1 LCDQFRICKREVPKL
16 LSPRAFML
24 FMAITVGGVCMWAM
38 HFVAMSGETYY
49 APNGD
54 KIDIRYRIDY
64 TIVSLIIP
72 VILCYCG
79 IYVCSKDRAF
89 TEEKSDVLGEFVK
102 NAEHMSIQELKAMKS
117 ANYVLAVALFRSLD
131 RIILGGFMTAI
142 GVCVMHFLGIFVC
155 GIVLSSL
162 TNDVHMHVYVNK
174 YIYTYKYEYIGMHA
188 IVADFEIEWNAGII
202 ASSVVIA
209 LVSKRMCIK
218 KIVYTYIYMYMYMYM
233 NI

>member
-1 LCDQFRICKREVPKL
+1 MEDIMEDEIEQVVRMSSHNATIVALSFGLAFIGAYSAINLCDQFRICKREVPKL
-16 LSPRAFML
+16 LSPRAFMF

-38 HFVAMSGETYY
+38 HFVAMSDETYY
-49 APNGD
+49 APNGV

-142 GVCVMHFLGIFVC
+142 GVCVMHFLGIFV
-155 GIVLSSL
+155 SL
-162 TNDVHMHVYVNK
+162 WNFFVIINK
-174 YIYTYKYEYIGMHA
+174 
-188 IVADFEIEWNAGII
+188 
-202 ASSVVIA
+202 
-209 LVSKRMCIK
+209 
-218 KIVYTYIYMYMYMYM
+218 
-233 NI
+233 